1 MLEIVKVI
9 YNHVDNSFMKVIE
22 VVDPERINKVPDK
35 TIVLLSGGK
44 FIEQEHVVK
53 DVRLNLYIQQK
64 DRKLGPYSLI
74 TAVIET
80 DKGYIEMT
88 YDEGYRGVN
97 ALEEAAA
104 FLTSH
109 LGISGLIL
117 RSIMQLNQSL
127 NKNNSLVL
135 ESDEHV
141 DNYYEV

>member
-1 MLEIVKVI
+1 
-9 YNHVDNSFMKVIE
+9 MKVIE
-22 VVDPERINKVPDK
+22 VVDPERINRAPDK

-44 FIEQEHVVK
+44 FLEQEHVVK
-53 DVRLNLYIQQK
+53 DISLNLYIQKK
-64 DRKLGPYSLI
+64 DEKLGPYSLI

-88 YDEGYRGVN
+88 YDEGFRGVN

-127 NKNNSLVL
+127 NKNNLMMI
-135 ESDEHV
+135 ESEDKVEE
-141 DNYYEV
+141 YYEV

>member
-1 MLEIVKVI
+1 
-9 YNHVDNSFMKVIE
+9 MKVIE
-22 VVDPERINKVPDK
+22 VVNPERINRAPDK

-44 FIEQEHVVK
+44 FLEQDHIVK
-53 DVRLNLYIQQK
+53 DISLNLYIQKK
-64 DRKLGPYSLI
+64 DEKLGPYSLI

-88 YDEGYRGVN
+88 YDEGYRGIN

-117 RSIMQLNQSL
+117 RSIIQLNQSL
-127 NKNNSLVL
+127 NQNNSVILKS
-135 ESDEHV
+135 ENIV
-141 DNYYEV
+141 DDYYEV